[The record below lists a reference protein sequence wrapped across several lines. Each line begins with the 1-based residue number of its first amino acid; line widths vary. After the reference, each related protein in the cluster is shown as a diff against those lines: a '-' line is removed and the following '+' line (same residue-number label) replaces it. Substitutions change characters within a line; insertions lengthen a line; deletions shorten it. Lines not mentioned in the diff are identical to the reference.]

1 MFWDLGQEVSS
12 PPCSPPAQ
20 GICSEGEV
28 RSPGGMLESQQLL
41 SENGGKEMSYCSSRL
56 DIRKDFLEGGVA
68 GRERPWNLLFWGSWK
83 IRIPSM
89 SCDGLESGR
98 WSQWPHSDT
107 VFLWSWGRPSILLS
121 SLGGHTWVA
130 SHMGRSVW
138 HLEVQDYSL
147 ALVHGLRN
155 SPPTPTLSD
164 TRGLALL
171 RWGPLGPPA
180 PSGVSLFLPSPKLL
194 LHPHPT
200 PHFPTLGSFCDWR

>member
-28 RSPGGMLESQQLL
+28 RPPGGMLESQQLL
-41 SENGGKEMSYCSSRL
+41 SKNGGKEMSYCSSRL
-56 DIRKDFLEGGVA
+56 DIRKDFSEGGLA
-68 GRERPWNLLFWGSWK
+68 GCERPWNLLFWGSWK
-83 IRIPSM
+83 MRIPSM

-98 WSQWPHSDT
+98 WSQWPHSDA
-107 VFLWSWGRPSILLS
+107 VSLWSWGLPSTLLS
-121 SLGGHTWVA
+121 PLGGHTWVA

-155 SPPTPTLSD
+155 SPPASTLSD
-164 TRGLALL
+164 TRGLSLL
-171 RWGPLGPPA
+171 RPGPLWHPA
-180 PSGVSLFLPSPKLL
+180 TYGYHSFSPSPSFSST
-194 LHPHPT
+194 PT
-200 PHFPTLGSFCDWR
+200 PHFPILGRYCDWR